1 MQGPL
6 GQAVARAAGAVK
18 RDTGSQGPVLPP
30 LGKDAAVVLQDSL
43 ATLPQRAERWT
54 VAAVGAI
61 VRLLPRLA
69 LAFVAAAVIIAFT
82 IWVRRALMKRHDVS
96 DASKHGARI
105 GLAGLLAAG
114 TVAAAIVGASTLAA
128 ALLIFLVFQLAAT
141 VAQLLG
147 QRVFRR
153 SRVGPGAAELLLA
166 VVRTVLLTLGA
177 VEALATIGL
186 NLSGVF
192 AGLGIIGLAVGF
204 AAQDTLANVIAGF
217 TILWDRPISV
227 GDWVQ
232 VGDGPPGRV
241 RHLTL
246 RTTRIET
253 IDLGMLVVPNK
264 DVTGSR
270 LYNYSMLES
279 GRLRIDVGVP
289 IDADIDKARR
299 LLLRSASA
307 DQRVSPQPAPVVN
320 VIGIGDAAI
329 TLELVFE
336 TADLRGARALRSALA
351 EQIIAAF
358 RAEGLKPMEPHA
370 PADAGRGPWGTGA

>member
-1 MQGPL
+1 MQGAL
-6 GQAVARAAGAVK
+6 GQALAHAAGAAK
-18 RDTGSQGPVLPP
+18 TDTGSHGPSLPP
-30 LGKDAAVVLQDSL
+30 LGKDAAAVLQDSL
-43 ATLPQRAERWT
+43 ATLPQRAERW
-54 VAAVGAI
+54 VMAIVGAI

-69 LAFVAAAVIIAFT
+69 LAFVAAAVIIGFT
-82 IWVRRALMKRHDVS
+82 IWVRREVLRRQEVS
-96 DASKHGARI
+96 DPSSQRARI
-105 GLAGLLAAG
+105 GFSGLLAAG

-128 ALLIFLVFQLAAT
+128 ALLIFLVFQLGAT
-141 VAQLLG
+141 VAQLVG

-186 NLSGVF
+186 NLGGVF

-270 LYNYSMLES
+270 LYNYSMLDS

-289 IDADIDKARR
+289 IDADIDKARSV
-299 LLLRSASA
+299 LLRTASN
-307 DQRVSPQPAPVVN
+307 DGRVRPQPPPSVN
-320 VIGIGDAAI
+320 VVAIGDAAI

-336 TADLRGARALRSALA
+336 TADLKGARALRSTLA

-358 RAEGLKPMEPHA
+358 RTEGLKPMEPHP
-370 PADAGRGPWGTGA
+370 PADAGRGPWTGR